1 MQRFVHIIH
10 AQPFDDRKN
19 WFYENLYKEKPPS
32 TEINLTPEN
41 NLIQVERGEC
51 MGLRIVSECVL
62 TLSVLD
68 YAYNNSSILCY
79 SNCGAV
85 ECVYYNRFD
94 LETKAVLCVFGTR
107 CSSVCLIKNLE

>member
-41 NLIQVERGEC
+41 NLIQVERGAC
-51 MGLRIVSECVL
+51 MGLSIVSGSVL

-68 YAYNNSSILCY
+68 YPLRECILAFC
-79 SNCGAV
+79 AV
-85 ECVYYNRFD
+85 AIVE
-94 LETKAVLCVFGTR
+94 L
-107 CSSVCLIKNLE
+107 